1 MGVMSRLVVFL
12 LCGVVFGAGL
22 ALSGMTDPA
31 KVVGFLDFFGH
42 WDPRLT
48 ATMGGAVAVAALGS
62 WLLRR
67 RGQALLCA
75 EPLSSPPSRIDAR
88 LLIGSTIFGAGW
100 GLAGLCPAPALAISV
115 QYPVALLFVAGFAV
129 GLLGVARLS
138 RSGPP
143 PGHRS

>member
-1 MGVMSRLVVFL
+1 MSRPVIYL

-67 RGQALLCA
+67 RGQALLSG
-75 EPLSSPPSRIDAR
+75 EPLSSPPARLDAR
-88 LLIGSTIFGAGW
+88 LLVGATIFGAGW
-100 GLAGLCPAPALAISV
+100 GLAGLCPAPALAVSA
-115 QYPVALLFVAGFAV
+115 QYPVALLFVGGFVA
-129 GLLGVARLS
+129 GLLGVARLI
-138 RSGPP
+138 RAAQ
-143 PGHRS
+143 